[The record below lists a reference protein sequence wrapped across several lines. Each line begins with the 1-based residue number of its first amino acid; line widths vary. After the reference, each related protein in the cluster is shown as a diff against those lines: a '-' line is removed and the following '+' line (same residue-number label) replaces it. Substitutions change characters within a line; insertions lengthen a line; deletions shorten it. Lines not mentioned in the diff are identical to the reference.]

1 MHRSVVFATPH
12 LGPLRELAC
21 MAERLGFHR
30 AWTTDYTDRDAL
42 IRCALIGAATTTLQV
57 GTGIAYSFTRHPV
70 ALAAAAADIHEAT
83 RGRFSLGLG
92 AATGGMRS
100 RWFGIDDAR
109 PVSRMREAV
118 ELLRQLWASE
128 SSVSFEGAYFTVHVD
143 GLHQAG
149 RLRGMPPLRVFGS
162 GLNEKMLTAASQWC
176 DGVLLHPL
184 AVSERGQ
191 DKVRAIVGGADR
203 AGAPRPLQLSQW
215 VITSVAPDR
224 EAAREV
230 ARRSLA
236 FYLSTRSYAGHFA
249 GTPWESVPQTVS
261 DAFRAEGPRWESLA
275 VHVPDAMVD
284 DYCIAGTPSE
294 ARGRA
299 RAIEERLARTGVAE
313 LVLQVAT
320 TDQDPGATTASFS
333 HALDALAP
341 DA

>member
-1 MHRSVVFATPH
+1 
-12 LGPLRELAC
+12 

-128 SSVSFEGAYFTVHVD
+128 SSVSFEGAYFNVHVD
-143 GLHQAG
+143 GLHQAE
-149 RLRGMPPLRVFGS
+149 RLSGLPPLRVFGS

-191 DKVRAIVGGADR
+191 ETVRTIVGGADR
-203 AGAPRPLQLSQW
+203 AGAPHPVQPLQLSQW

-224 EAAREV
+224 EAARDV

-299 RAIEERLARTGVAE
+299 RVIEERLARTGVEE